1 MLLRI
6 KKAVICFCLLSYS
19 GTFQT
24 KPSRHPPQ
32 CQSTAGLDIAH
43 LVAVVNIKPKPPPM
57 QRVPKPN
64 VQYSEFSYE
73 GGYKG
78 LQPHRT
84 GQEYPNL
91 LRKVERETPVEKP
104 DFGTSPP
111 TEMPRNGGTSD
122 VQYNNVN
129 NHHVSHTNNV
139 YIHNFMKSGRLFTP
153 NTPVTPSIIYRK
165 PKEYYDT
172 LPGPVNEDL
181 EEDIPPPQYS
191 PLQKPKRFKTRAILS
206 EGRETN
212 FTL

>member
-1 MLLRI
+1 MLTLTRS
-6 KKAVICFCLLSYS
+6 VI
-19 GTFQT
+19 FQT
-24 KPSRHPPQ
+24 KPDRHPPQ
-32 CQSTAGLDIAH
+32 YPPAVGLGIAH

-78 LQPHRT
+78 LHPHHG

-91 LRKVERETPVEKP
+91 LRKIPRESPVEKP
-104 DFGTSPP
+104 DIETSPT
-111 TEMPRNGGTSD
+111 TEESRNGGAND
-122 VQYNNVN
+122 VQYKNFN

-153 NTPVTPSIIYRK
+153 STPVTPSIIYRK

-172 LPGPVNEDL
+172 LPVPVNEDVTG
-181 EEDIPPPQYS
+181 DIPPSRYS
-191 PLQKPKRFKTRAILS
+191 PLEKPKRFKTRAILN
-206 EGRETN
+206 EGPETN
-212 FTL
+212 YTL